1 MNKRPNQIKADA
13 AVTGEEVIHASE
25 SLTDNESVSLTVQQI
40 ADLGSSAGFTG
51 TRTLN
56 SELYTWTNGI
66 LISITGA

>member
-1 MNKRPNQIKADA
+1 MSKRPNQIKADA
-13 AVTGEEVIHASE
+13 DVTGEEVIHVSE
-25 SLTDNESVSLTVQQI
+25 SYTDDESNSLTAQQI

-66 LISITGA
+66 LISIV